1 MVQCLRC
8 ALINYLI
15 LPKGRRP
22 EEGEGGDGE
31 VKRKR
36 RVEVLVKR
44 SRDPAGSK
52 DKVREPGGAK
62 IIWKKKDETDGK
74 SKNQLEIVFFV
85 RTEEGVEFEALQT
98 RTVATAGGQMCAN
111 VCNANSIQ
119 ESHNGDFATFL
130 TLFFFKSAQ

>member
-15 LPKGRRP
+15 LPEGRRP
-22 EEGEGGDGE
+22 GEGEGGDGE

-74 SKNQLEIVFFV
+74 SLKNQLDLVFC
-85 RTEEGVEFEALQT
+85 ED
-98 RTVATAGGQMCAN
+98 GGR
-111 VCNANSIQ
+111 S
-119 ESHNGDFATFL
+119 
-130 TLFFFKSAQ
+130 